1 MRKVNMFESYDEIVY
16 LLMKGGKPELA
27 LIDPDS
33 TPEVQET
40 DKPSTGDY
48 IYYDGSFSKERDPNK
63 KLKGVALWVTDKR
76 IITLWPDVPDEAK
89 SYAEAEKWC
98 KKNGHKLLDKDA
110 MYAIY
115 VNREVL
121 KDKINLKDDCRYWI
135 DGTEI
140 NEDGDEYHR
149 YLYISPVF
157 QYCHYYVGGH
167 LNFTAYFA
175 CQ

>member
-1 MRKVNMFESYDEIVY
+1 MKKVNMLESYDEIVH
-16 LLMKGGKPELA
+16 LMMKGGKPELA
-27 LIDPDS
+27 LIDTDN

-48 IYYDGSFSKERDPNK
+48 VYTDGSFSKKRNTDK
-63 KLKGVALWVTDKR
+63 MLKGVALWVTDKR
-76 IITLWPDVPDEAK
+76 MITLWPDVPDEART
-89 SYAEAEKWC
+89 YAEAEKWC
-98 KKNGHKLLDKDA
+98 KENGRKLLDKDA

-135 DGTEI
+135 DGTETD
-140 NEDGDEYHR
+140 EDGDEYHN

-157 QYCHYYVGGH
+157 QGCYSSVGNYGSH
-167 LNFTAYFA
+167 WR
-175 CQ
+175 CE

>member
-1 MRKVNMFESYDEIVY
+1 MKKVNMLESYDEIVQ
-16 LLMKGGKPELA
+16 LMMKGGKPELA

-33 TPEVQET
+33 APEVQET

-48 IYYDGSFSKERDPNK
+48 VYTDGSFSKDSKNPGK
-63 KLKGVALWVTDKR
+63 QLKGIALWVTDKR
-76 IITLWPDVPDEAK
+76 MITLWPDVPDETR

-98 KKNGHKLLDKDA
+98 KENGRKLLDKDA

-135 DGTEI
+135 DGTETD
-140 NEDGDEYHR
+140 EDGDEYHR
-149 YLYISPVF
+149 YLYISLVF
-157 QYCHYYVGGH
+157 QGCYYDYDYGY
-167 LNFTAYFA
+167 TANFA